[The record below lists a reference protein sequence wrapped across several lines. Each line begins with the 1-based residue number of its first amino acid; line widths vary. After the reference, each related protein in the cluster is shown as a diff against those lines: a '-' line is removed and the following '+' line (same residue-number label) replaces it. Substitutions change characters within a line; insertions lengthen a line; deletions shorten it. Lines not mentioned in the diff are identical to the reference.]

1 MNGTFV
7 ATQKYFLKDSYD
19 NFEGYQQL
27 AIWGSSLILV
37 TGLIFAFGTLKD
49 IPKLEPP
56 KTDRPQSVRGIWT
69 EIKATL
75 NHKSWLML
83 FFSGVVFAVFVG
95 LTSGLGFYFN
105 SFFWDWKPSD
115 VAIFAIVDLMAAMS
129 ISALAGSLAKRFDK
143 KNLAVTLFILSIIIG
158 PVLLILRLIDINF
171 GTTLLPPNGE
181 QYGPLWWV
189 MLIHSLIA
197 ASVAVLAWILV
208 GSMTADVVED
218 SQTKTGR
225 RAEGL
230 FFAGPNLIQKSVSGI
245 GLMIKGILLSVV
257 GFSASSS
264 QADKMIA
271 IEQLAIAIVL
281 ISIVLPSLALYLF
294 SKYEITKTLHDTNLK
309 SLRYSE

>member
-1 MNGTFV
+1 
-7 ATQKYFLKDSYD
+7 
-19 NFEGYQQL
+19 
-27 AIWGSSLILV
+27 
-37 TGLIFAFGTLKD
+37 
-49 IPKLEPP
+49 
-56 KTDRPQSVRGIWT
+56 
-69 EIKATL
+69 
-75 NHKSWLML
+75 
-83 FFSGVVFAVFVG
+83 
-95 LTSGLGFYFN
+95 
-105 SFFWDWKPSD
+105 
-115 VAIFAIVDLMAAMS
+115 
-129 ISALAGSLAKRFDK
+129 
-143 KNLAVTLFILSIIIG
+143 
-158 PVLLILRLIDINF
+158 
-171 GTTLLPPNGE
+171 
-181 QYGPLWWV
+181 
-189 MLIHSLIA
+189 
-197 ASVAVLAWILV
+197 
-208 GSMTADVVED
+208 MTADVVED